1 MILFHKGKPDKSGVP
16 IWNNGAKKYYWEGKA
31 GAYGIQDPF
40 GAQAI
45 VSIFGDYY
53 SVMGLPVSTL
63 GQILRKIGYIK

>member
-1 MILFHKGKPDKSGVP
+1 MNTYHIGKPDKSGVP
-16 IWNNGAKKYYWEGKA
+16 IWNNEVKKYYWEGKA

-45 VSIFGDYY
+45 TGIFGDYY
-53 SVMGLPVSTL
+53 SVMGLPLCTL